1 MRLVKPA
8 NDSYLRERIIE
19 SSIKDGSDELSLPH
33 YALSHLW
40 GISEENP
47 HLWHDIGDYVDDEH
61 GQPAAAISMRPEK
74 RDTLFKL
81 LEYHRGSYWWIDVLC
96 ARTDTPLEIMGDI
109 YKYCRT
115 CYAMLDC
122 NSLIISLQ
130 SLNIRGQFLITMTVN
145 EFWRAVDILDTLA
158 RSAWWKRVWT
168 WQEMILPR
176 QVLLIAETEELI
188 YNTVDVDLLGDF
200 VVRIWRP
207 KEIKHGDGFKTS
219 SRRCTKPE
227 DYVYGVLGVFQF
239 ELPRGIKHNEL
250 WQLFISKVENASK
263 HCQWI
268 QVSPHAREFDL
279 LTAQDMAH
287 VFQALLGYEP
297 KNRDYLLDALRMVQK
312 AISGAQL

>member
-1 MRLVKPA
+1 
-8 NDSYLRERIIE
+8 
-19 SSIKDGSDELSLPH
+19 
-33 YALSHLW
+33 
-40 GISEENP
+40 
-47 HLWHDIGDYVDDEH
+47 
-61 GQPAAAISMRPEK
+61 
-74 RDTLFKL
+74 
-81 LEYHRGSYWWIDVLC
+81 
-96 ARTDTPLEIMGDI
+96 
-109 YKYCRT
+109 
-115 CYAMLDC
+115 
-122 NSLIISLQ
+122 
-130 SLNIRGQFLITMTVN
+130 
-145 EFWRAVDILDTLA
+145 
-158 RSAWWKRVWT
+158 
-168 WQEMILPR
+168 MI
-176 QVLLIAETEELI
+176 
-188 YNTVDVDLLGDF
+188 
-200 VVRIWRP
+200 
-207 KEIKHGDGFKTS
+207 DGFKTS